1 MKKEKVLGTKR
12 WIYWVSIGVVL
23 IIIYKLLD
31 NFTGI
36 GDWMGNLFSVLAP
49 FIEGILIAY
58 ILYTPCKKI
67 ETILL
72 KRKNK
77 FVKKRARGISILLT
91 YIIVLALIIWFMN
104 VIIPTLVNSISDL
117 IKNVQSYYNSVVSDS
132 PNYAITPFIQDNILK
147 PVVEWI
153 QNVDFESFFTVDKIK
168 EYLSSAM
175 GIIKGIVNIFIAVIC
190 SVYILAQRTRIVNF
204 LNRFAKAVL
213 TKRGYERFNRY
224 FTSGNAIFFRYL
236 SSQMLDGIVVAV
248 ITSIAMTIMG
258 VKYSVLLGTLIGISN
273 LIPYFGAIFG
283 VAIAIII
290 TILTGGWEQALIMGI
305 VVIILQQLDA
315 NLINPRITS
324 SSLKVSPLLIMFAV
338 TVGGA
343 YFGVLGMFL
352 AAPIF
357 TLIKVIVDDFVN
369 ERNREKDLKEARTLK
384 NVQDITE
391 KNNPQ

>member
-23 IIIYKLLD
+23 ILIYKLLD

-36 GDWMGNLFSVLAP
+36 GDWVGNLFSVLAP

-67 ETILL
+67 ENILI

-77 FVKKRARGISILLT
+77 FIKKRARGISILVT
-91 YIIVLALIIWFMN
+91 YLIVFALIIWFMN

-117 IKNVQSYYNSVVSDS
+117 IKNVQTYYNSVISDS

-153 QNVDFESFFTVDKIK
+153 QNVDFESFFTIDRIK

-190 SVYILAQRTRIVNF
+190 SVYILAQRTRIVGF
-204 LNRFAKAVL
+204 LNRLAKAIL
-213 TKRGYERFNRY
+213 TKKGYERFNRY
-224 FTSGNAIFFRYL
+224 FTNGNAIFFRYL

-290 TILTGGWEQALIMGI
+290 TILTGGWEQALIMAI
-305 VVIILQQLDA
+305 VVIILQQIDA

-352 AAPIF
+352 SAPIF

-369 ERNREKDLKEARTLK
+369 ERNKEKDLKETKTLK
-384 NVQDITE
+384 NIQDITE
-391 KNNPQ
+391 

>member
-23 IIIYKLLD
+23 ILIYKLLD

-36 GDWMGNLFSVLAP
+36 GDWVGNLFSVLAP

-67 ETILL
+67 ENILI

-77 FVKKRARGISILLT
+77 FIKKRARGISILVT
-91 YIIVLALIIWFMN
+91 YLIVFALIIWFMN

-117 IKNVQSYYNSVVSDS
+117 IKNVQTYYNSVISDS

-153 QNVDFESFFTVDKIK
+153 QNVDFESFFTIDRIK

-190 SVYILAQRTRIVNF
+190 SVYILAQRTRIVGF
-204 LNRFAKAVL
+204 LNRLAKAML
-213 TKRGYERFNRY
+213 TKKGYERFNRY
-224 FTSGNAIFFRYL
+224 FTNGNAIFFRYL

-290 TILTGGWEQALIMGI
+290 TILTGGWEQALIMAI
-305 VVIILQQLDA
+305 VVIVLQQIDA

-352 AAPIF
+352 SAPIF

-369 ERNREKDLKEARTLK
+369 ERNKEKDLKESKTLK
-384 NVQDITE
+384 NIQDIAE
-391 KNNPQ
+391 

>member
-23 IIIYKLLD
+23 ILIYKLLD

-36 GDWMGNLFSVLAP
+36 GDWVGNLFSVLAP

-67 ETILL
+67 ENILI

-77 FVKKRARGISILLT
+77 FIKKRARGISILVT
-91 YIIVLALIIWFMN
+91 YLIVFALIIWFMN

-117 IKNVQSYYNSVVSDS
+117 IKNVQTYYNSVISDS

-153 QNVDFESFFTVDKIK
+153 QNVDFESFFTIDRIK

-190 SVYILAQRTRIVNF
+190 SVYILAQRTRIVGF
-204 LNRFAKAVL
+204 LNRLAKAML
-213 TKRGYERFNRY
+213 TKKGYERFNRY
-224 FTSGNAIFFRYL
+224 FTNGNAIFFRYL

-290 TILTGGWEQALIMGI
+290 TILTGGWEQALIMAI
-305 VVIILQQLDA
+305 VVIILQQIDA

-352 AAPIF
+352 SAPIF

-369 ERNREKDLKEARTLK
+369 ERNKEKDLKESKTLK
-384 NVQDITE
+384 NIQDITE
-391 KNNPQ
+391 

>member
-23 IIIYKLLD
+23 ILIYKLLD

-36 GDWMGNLFSVLAP
+36 GDWVGNLFSVLAP

-67 ETILL
+67 ENILI

-77 FVKKRARGISILLT
+77 FIKKRARGISILVT
-91 YIIVLALIIWFMN
+91 YLIVFALIIWFMN

-117 IKNVQSYYNSVVSDS
+117 IKNVQTYYNSVISDS

-153 QNVDFESFFTVDKIK
+153 QNVDFESFFTIDRIK

-190 SVYILAQRTRIVNF
+190 SVYILAQRTRIVGF
-204 LNRFAKAVL
+204 LNRLAKAIL
-213 TKRGYERFNRY
+213 TKKGYERFNRY
-224 FTSGNAIFFRYL
+224 FTNGNAIFFRYL

-290 TILTGGWEQALIMGI
+290 TILTGGWEQALIMAI
-305 VVIILQQLDA
+305 VVIVLQQIDA

-352 AAPIF
+352 SAPIF

-369 ERNREKDLKEARTLK
+369 ERNKEKDLKETKTLK
-384 NVQDITE
+384 NIQDITE
-391 KNNPQ
+391 

>member
-1 MKKEKVLGTKR
+1 MKKEKILGTKR

-23 IIIYKLLD
+23 ILIYKLLD

-36 GDWMGNLFSVLAP
+36 GDWVGNLFSVLAP

-67 ETILL
+67 ENILI

-77 FVKKRARGISILLT
+77 FIKKRARGISILVT
-91 YIIVLALIIWFMN
+91 YIIVFALIIWFMN

-117 IKNVQSYYNSVVSDS
+117 IKNVQTYYNSVISDS

-153 QNVDFESFFTVDKIK
+153 QNVDFESFFTIDRIK

-190 SVYILAQRTRIVNF
+190 SVYILAQRTRIVGF
-204 LNRFAKAVL
+204 LNRLAKAIL
-213 TKRGYERFNRY
+213 TKKGYERFNRY
-224 FTSGNAIFFRYL
+224 FTNGNAIFFRYL

-290 TILTGGWEQALIMGI
+290 TILTGGWEQALIMAI
-305 VVIILQQLDA
+305 VVIILQQIDA

-352 AAPIF
+352 SAPIF

-369 ERNREKDLKEARTLK
+369 ERNKEKDLKESKTLK
-384 NVQDITE
+384 NIQDITE
-391 KNNPQ
+391 

>member
-23 IIIYKLLD
+23 ILIYKLLD

-36 GDWMGNLFSVLAP
+36 GDWVGNLFSVLAP

-67 ETILL
+67 ENILI

-77 FVKKRARGISILLT
+77 FIKKRARGISILVT
-91 YIIVLALIIWFMN
+91 YLIVFALIIWFMN

-117 IKNVQSYYNSVVSDS
+117 IKNVQTYYNSVISDS

-153 QNVDFESFFTVDKIK
+153 QNVDFESFFTIDRIK

-190 SVYILAQRTRIVNF
+190 SVYILAQRTRIVGF
-204 LNRFAKAVL
+204 LNRLAKAIL
-213 TKRGYERFNRY
+213 TKKGYERFNRY
-224 FTSGNAIFFRYL
+224 FTNGNAIFFRYL

-290 TILTGGWEQALIMGI
+290 TILTGGWEQALIMAI
-305 VVIILQQLDA
+305 VVIILQQIDA

-352 AAPIF
+352 SAPIF

-369 ERNREKDLKEARTLK
+369 ERNKEKDLKESKTLK
-384 NVQDITE
+384 NIQDITE
-391 KNNPQ
+391 

>member
-1 MKKEKVLGTKR
+1 MKKEKVMGTKR
-12 WIYWVSIGVVL
+12 WFYWVSIGVVL

-36 GDWMGNLFSVLAP
+36 GEWIGNFFSVLAP

-67 ETILL
+67 EEFL
-72 KRKNK
+72 KNRKNK
-77 FVKKRARGISILLT
+77 FIKKHARGTSITIVFILV
-91 YIIVLALIIWFMN
+91 IVLIVWFMTA
-104 VIIPTLVNSISDL
+104 IIPTIASSISDL
-117 IKNVQSYYNSVVSDS
+117 ISNVQSYYNAVISES
-132 PNYAITPFIQDNILK
+132 PDMTITPFIQDNILK
-147 PVVEWI
+147 PVVDWI
-153 QNVDFESFFTVDKIK
+153 QNIDFEAWFTFDKIK

-175 GIIKGIVNIFIAVIC
+175 GLIKGVVNIFIAIIC

-204 LNRFAKAVL
+204 INRFAKAVL
-213 TKRGYERFNRY
+213 TKKGYTRFNKY
-224 FTSGNAIFFRYL
+224 FTEGNAIFFRYL
-236 SSQMLDGIVVAV
+236 SSQMLDGIVVAI
-248 ITSIAMTIMG
+248 ITSIAMSLMG
-258 VKYSVLLGTLIGISN
+258 VRYSVLLGTLIGFSN

-290 TILTGGWEQALIMGI
+290 TILTGGWQQALIMGI
-305 VVIILQQLDA
+305 VVIVLQQLDA

-352 AAPIF
+352 AAPVF
-357 TLIKVIVDDFVN
+357 TLIKVIVGDFVN
-369 ERNREKDLKEARTLK
+369 ERNREKDLAST
-384 NVQDITE
+384 Q
-391 KNNPQ
+391 NNS

>member
-23 IIIYKLLD
+23 ILIYKLLD

-36 GDWMGNLFSVLAP
+36 GDWVGNLFSVLAP

-67 ETILL
+67 ENILI

-77 FVKKRARGISILLT
+77 FIKKRARGISILVT
-91 YIIVLALIIWFMN
+91 YLIVFALIIWFMN

-117 IKNVQSYYNSVVSDS
+117 IKNVQTYYNSVISDS

-153 QNVDFESFFTVDKIK
+153 QNVDFESFFTIDRIK

-190 SVYILAQRTRIVNF
+190 SVYILAQRTRIVGF
-204 LNRFAKAVL
+204 LNKLAKAIL
-213 TKRGYERFNRY
+213 TKKGYERFNRY
-224 FTSGNAIFFRYL
+224 FTNGNAIFFRYL

-290 TILTGGWEQALIMGI
+290 TILTGGWEQALIMAI
-305 VVIILQQLDA
+305 VVIVLQQIDA

-352 AAPIF
+352 SAPIF

-369 ERNREKDLKEARTLK
+369 ERNKEKDLKESKTLK
-384 NVQDITE
+384 NIQDITE
-391 KNNPQ
+391 

>member
-36 GDWMGNLFSVLAP
+36 GDWIGNLFSVLAP
-49 FIEGILIAY
+49 FIEGVLIAY
-58 ILYTPCKKI
+58 ILYTPCRKV
-67 ETILL
+67 ENFLL
-72 KRKNK
+72 KRNNK
-77 FVKKRARGISILLT
+77 FIRKRARGISILVT
-91 YIIVLALIIWFMN
+91 YILVLAIIIWFMN

-117 IKNVQSYYNSVVSDS
+117 IKNAQAYYNSVISES

-153 QNVDFESFFTVDKIK
+153 QNINFENLFTADRIK

-175 GIIKGIVNIFIAVIC
+175 GFVKGIVNIFIAVIC
-190 SVYILAQRTRIVNF
+190 SVYIIAQRNRIVRF
-204 LNRFAKAVL
+204 LNRLAKAIL
-213 TKRGYERFNRY
+213 TKKGYERFNRY
-224 FTSGNAIFFRYL
+224 FTNGNSIFFRYL
-236 SSQMLDGIVVAV
+236 SSQMLDGIVVAI
-248 ITSIAMTIMG
+248 ITSIAMSIIG

-305 VVIILQQLDA
+305 IVIILQQLDA
-315 NLINPRITS
+315 NIINPRITS

-343 YFGVLGMFL
+343 YWGVLGMFL
-352 AAPIF
+352 AVPIF
-357 TLIKVIVDDFVN
+357 TLIKVIVSDFIN
-369 ERNREKDLKEARTLK
+369 ERIKEKDLKEAKTI
-384 NVQDITE
+384 NID
-391 KNNPQ
+391 NN